1 MKKHGYSKTVGSVL
15 NWFRV
20 VFPRSKNDP
29 RNHTKWGLKELWCR
43 FVDSITRYRDLKL
56 EHYKTV
62 SYVGLIFL
70 LTAYGSLVT
79 LHAQSAEPVD
89 VIRVDTD
96 LVNLNASVFN
106 RKSAGNTLALQPK
119 DFTVLDD
126 GAPQDI
132 SFFAAGESPFDL
144 VLLLDLSGSTANK
157 IGLIRKSAKRFVE
170 AARPEDRIAILTF
183 TADIQMISKLT
194 SDHAALRKS
203 IDDIEKPVGGTNF
216 WDALAFVLDHV
227 AVQSRVEKRRSAVV
241 VMTDGVDNALPG
253 VYGDGSKIQF
263 DQLLDEVRHL
273 ETIILPVYLD
283 TEKESNQN
291 STPAS
296 AYTMAREQLA
306 MLAAESGNAVY
317 RAAKLKDLNEV
328 YAQVIRDLSTVYSI
342 GYRPVNRGH
351 EGAWHTVT
359 LQLVGHPELEVH
371 AKRGYYEPKQ

>member
-1 MKKHGYSKTVGSVL
+1 MKKHGDSKTAGSGL

-20 VFPRSKNDP
+20 VFPGSKNDP
-29 RNHTKWGLKELWCR
+29 RNHTNWGRKKPSCQ
-43 FVDSITRYRDLKL
+43 FVDRLCRDLT
-56 EHYKTV
+56 TV

-70 LTAYGSLVT
+70 LTANCSLLT

-89 VIRVDTD
+89 VIRIDTD
-96 LVNLNASVFN
+96 LVNLNASVFK
-106 RKSAGNTLALQPK
+106 RKSANTITLQPK

-144 VLLLDLSGSTANK
+144 VLLLDLSGSTAK
-157 IGLIRKSAKRFVE
+157 KMGLIRKSAKRFVE

-194 SDHAALRKS
+194 SDHAALSKS
-203 IDDIEKPVGGTNF
+203 IDDIEKPIGGTNF

-227 AVQSRVEKRRSAVV
+227 AVQSRIEKRRSAVV

-253 VYGDGSKIQF
+253 VYGDGSKIPF
-263 DQLLDEVRHL
+263 HRLLDEVRHL

-306 MLAAESGNAVY
+306 MLAAESGNTVY

-342 GYRPVNRGH
+342 GYRPANRGH

-359 LQLVGHPELEVH
+359 LQLVDHPGFEVH